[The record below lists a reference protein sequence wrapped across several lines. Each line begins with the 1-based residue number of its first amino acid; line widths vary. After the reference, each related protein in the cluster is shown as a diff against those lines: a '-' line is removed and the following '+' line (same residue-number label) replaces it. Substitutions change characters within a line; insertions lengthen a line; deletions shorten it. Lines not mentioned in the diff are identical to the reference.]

1 MSYVRTIA
9 QFKIFDTFITGDLY
23 PIVLFDIPIPY
34 ITEIQIIK
42 DTNDKNE
49 YIVTLYTKQFK
60 INLDR
65 KTFIHNRLEIEEYRD
80 VFEKV
85 TQINLHDTLFL
96 NGTVRLK
103 QKNDIINAR
112 VPYSVTQDDTN
123 TYDTSK
129 NSNKY
134 SDTYQN
140 LYDND
145 DNSNIPFDINPNVSK
160 EFKNNN
166 EYQKQRYEDD
176 ENNLQ
181 STQNTLIII
190 GLFIIAVLFGFGIY
204 LYFKKQ

>member
-1 MSYVRTIA
+1 MSYVRIIA
-9 QFKIFDTFITGDLY
+9 QFKIFDTIITGDLY

-34 ITEIQIIK
+34 ITEIQINK

-49 YIVTLYTKQFK
+49 YIVTLYTKHFK

-103 QKNDIINAR
+103 QKNDIINEK
-112 VPYSVTQDDTN
+112 VPYSVTQD
-123 TYDTSK
+123 TSE
-129 NSNKY
+129 NRNKY

-140 LYDND
+140 PYNND
-145 DNSNIPFDINPNVSK
+145 DNSNIPLNINSNVLK
-160 EFKNNN
+160 DVENNN
-166 EYQKQRYEDD
+166 EYQKQRYKDD

-181 STQNTLIII
+181 SSQNTLVIICLLI
-190 GLFIIAVLFGFGIY
+190 ILGLLGFGIY
-204 LYFKKQ
+204 LYFKKR

>member
-9 QFKIFDTFITGDLY
+9 QFKIFDTIITGDLY

-34 ITEIQIIK
+34 ITEIQINK

-103 QKNDIINAR
+103 QKNDIINEK
-112 VPYSVTQDDTN
+112 VPYSVTQD
-123 TYDTSK
+123 TSE

-145 DNSNIPFDINPNVSK
+145 DNSNIPLDINPNVSK

>member
-9 QFKIFDTFITGDLY
+9 QFKIFDTIITGDLY

-49 YIVTLYTKQFK
+49 YIVTLYTKKFK
-60 INLDR
+60 LNLDR
-65 KTFIHNRLEIEEYRD
+65 KTYIHNRLEIKEYRD

-96 NGTVRLK
+96 HGTVRLK
-103 QKNDIINAR
+103 QKNDIINEK
-112 VPYSVTQDDTN
+112 VPYSVTQD
-123 TYDTSK
+123 TSE

-134 SDTYQN
+134 
-140 LYDND
+140 
-145 DNSNIPFDINPNVSK
+145 IPLDINPNVSK
-160 EFKNNN
+160 EFENNN
-166 EYQKQRYEDD
+166 EHYEDN